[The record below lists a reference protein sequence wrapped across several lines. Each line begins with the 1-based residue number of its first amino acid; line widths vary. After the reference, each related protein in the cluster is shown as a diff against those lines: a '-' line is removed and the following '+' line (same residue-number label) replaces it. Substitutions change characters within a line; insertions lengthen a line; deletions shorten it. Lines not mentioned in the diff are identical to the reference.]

1 MAFRRAAIR
10 TAAVCSNVHEP
21 ANLSRHHLA
30 CVVRRG
36 QGGGGRYAGKSGEEE
51 EEEKT
56 EKETREAE
64 RGAGGR
70 TNAPPE
76 YLESRN
82 HGNWQV
88 NS

>member
-1 MAFRRAAIR
+1 MAFCRAAIR
-10 TAAVCSNVHEP
+10 AAAVCSNVHEP

-30 CVVRRG
+30 CVVL
-36 QGGGGRYAGKSGEEE
+36 GGGGMQGGVEGRRRKE

-56 EKETREAE
+56 EKETREVE
-64 RGAGGR
+64 RGAGGGR
-70 TNAPPE
+70 TDAPPE